1 VNSKH
6 KNQVLQGELAV
17 EFKTVSHMVELYCNK
32 YHTGQVE
39 SEGVCSQC
47 VLLRRYAEVK
57 LDRCPYGE
65 QKPACNKC
73 PIHCYKP
80 QEKEKVRMVM
90 RYAGPRMLLHHPIL
104 AIRHLRHEKRAVPK
118 LTKQMSSNRHKRK
131 MA

>member
-1 VNSKH
+1 MQKS
-6 KNQVLQGELAV
+6 QFLQGALSI

-32 YHTGQVE
+32 HH
-39 SEGVCSQC
+39 SELDKTQGICQQC
-47 VLLRRYAEVK
+47 HQLRSYAEVK

-65 QKPACNKC
+65 VKPACNKC

-80 QEKEKVRMVM
+80 EEKTQMRMIM

-104 AIRHLRHEKRAVPK
+104 AIRHLLHENRAVPELSK
-118 LTKQMSSNRHKRK
+118 EMISNRHKRK